1 MSTTPKSN
9 YMFITQYITIWGFNW
24 LSFERFSFFV
34 ICRKT
39 VIRRYVMKIGLIYFF
54 SLIFCITNTNQMK
67 FSNFSYLPNNDE
79 RLNQMRR
86 TLRQDNSYQL
96 LFFISISVRQ
106 KRRLE
111 LIYINIETNLYQIIW
126 LFRTGK
132 NLLFFLR
139 KIEMD

>member
-1 MSTTPKSN
+1 
-9 YMFITQYITIWGFNW
+9 
-24 LSFERFSFFV
+24 
-34 ICRKT
+34 
-39 VIRRYVMKIGLIYFF
+39 
-54 SLIFCITNTNQMK
+54 MK

-111 LIYINIETNLYQIIW
+111 LIYINIETNLYQII
-126 LFRTGK
+126 
-132 NLLFFLR
+132 
-139 KIEMD
+139 